1 MEDEGLR
8 AVSTSRENVAASL
21 GRAKSR
27 SALKAFLCL
36 NPDAA
41 AEAEI
46 LDQRKQQGEELLLHG
61 CTVAVKDNI
70 ETKGLP
76 TTGGALALSAYMPD
90 HDAECI
96 ARLKRAGAII
106 IGKTNLDEL
115 AGSGRTLSSL
125 GGQTLHP
132 LDSERFPAGSSGG
145 SAVAVA
151 VGACRVALGTETVN
165 SIRNPANVC
174 GVFGL
179 RPTLG
184 LVPTSG
190 VIPVSPTMDVVGPL
204 AATLPDLARVTEVL
218 AGFHADSEMV
228 NGNLPWSRGD
238 LLSATRQPVA
248 GLRIAVVRGLFGSE
262 PEHEGVNQ
270 EIAAALGH
278 LRDQGAEIVEL
289 DDTLFDSKRL
299 YDDLALHPFELQQAF
314 DDWLERLG
322 NKKPIKSF
330 EAYVADGRWPK
341 KTMSALLETALA
353 TPDPTKAP
361 VYLRLRQN
369 REALRDAVTRLFK
382 DKRLDALVYPMQ
394 HRAALRHD
402 EASRPERN
410 GILASALGWPALNVP
425 VGKVEG
431 LPVGLDIMVTP
442 FKEPLLFTI
451 GHAASFRGLA

>member
-1 MEDEGLR
+1 MDDYDWNG
-8 AVSTSRENVAASL
+8 TSSAAGTVAASL
-21 GRAKSR
+21 AGANAR
-27 SALKAFLCL
+27 SDVNAFIRV
-36 NPDAA
+36 NADAVA
-41 AEAEI
+41 DAEI
-46 LDQRKQQGEELLLHG
+46 LDQRKEQGEELPLHG
-61 CTVAVKDNI
+61 WTVAVKDNI
-70 ETKGLP
+70 DTKGLP
-76 TTGGALALSAYMPD
+76 TTGGALALSGYVPD
-90 HDAECI
+90 HDAECV

-132 LDSERFPAGSSGG
+132 LDPERFPAGSSGG
-145 SAVAVA
+145 SSVAVA

-218 AGFHADSEMV
+218 VGCHADSGTI
-228 NGNLPWSRGD
+228 NGDLPWSKD
-238 LLSATRQPVA
+238 ALSSAIGQPVA
-248 GLRIAVVRGLFGSE
+248 GFRIAVAKGLFGSE

-270 EIAAALGH
+270 AIAAALGH
-278 LRDQGAEIVEL
+278 LLDQGIEIVEP
-289 DDTLFDSKRL
+289 DDPRFDSKRL
-299 YDDLALHPFELQQAF
+299 YDDLALHPFELHQAF

-322 NKKPIKSF
+322 DRKPIKSF

-353 TPDPTKAP
+353 TPDPMQAP
-361 VYLRLRQN
+361 AYLKMRQN
-369 REALRDAVTRLFK
+369 REALHGAVTGMFQ
-382 DKRLDALVYPMQ
+382 DHRLDALIYPMQ

-402 EASRPERN
+402 DVSRPERN

-425 VGKVEG
+425 IGKAAG
-431 LPVGLDIMVTP
+431 LPVGMDIMAMP
-442 FKEPLLFTI
+442 FREPLLFTL
-451 GHAASFRGLA
+451 GHAAAARART